1 VSETLLDQLQ
11 AALVSAAGFNE
22 NAEVRPAALLWPD
35 RDRQFEQA
43 VGALSARL
51 PLVRLGDYAPSYR
64 AGPAYW
70 LRCAIAGTVD
80 VELGEGVPIVY
91 LPGVARED
99 LRAIESCPR
108 ELSPIA
114 ELQYRGRFFAHPN
127 GRDWTVRGLLV
138 NREIGLGLDVA
149 EDHATSD
156 ALVDA
161 LGELLDRPMTRL
173 SAQRID
179 ASFLQGLLNP
189 DPVEAVLQWLDDP
202 QGFRARSSDAG
213 WSAFVEQCKREF
225 GLDPVADGEL
235 TGGRKLGERQG
246 DWLQVWSRYE
256 RDPSAYPG
264 IEARL
269 RSGKPTDVLFSGRPG
284 AWPQENE
291 EAEGRLRAALVPLA
305 DVTAAEA
312 RGRIDRLW
320 SDHAPRRKWVWAQM
334 GRAPLAFSL
343 EHLERLAFLTAG
355 SPASSIDGLVGG
367 YADAGWQADA
377 AFVHALVEVSDPADR
392 RAVEQAALAI
402 YRPWLEAQ
410 AIALQQSLGPN
421 ASSYAAG
428 PPVDPSP
435 GTVTMFVDG
444 LRLDVAHRL
453 EALLGQFDVHLD
465 VSLAAL
471 PTVTDTAKPALVPI
485 PDGSLSAGEEFA
497 PARATSGAKA
507 DVGVLRSLMADR
519 DVQILRGADVGDP
532 AGRAWTEA
540 GDIDKRGHEFG
551 AALIDELDSELTS
564 IARRITL
571 LLEAGWQQVEV
582 VTDHGWLLVP
592 GGMEKVELPAAATIK
607 KKGRCARLK
616 DGASVDVLTVPWQ
629 WDANVQ
635 IAVAPGVTCFE
646 AGKEYEHGGISLQE
660 CVVPRLTVSS
670 GKREVSTGGAAIA
683 KVKWLGLMC
692 RIEIEHV
699 APGVTV
705 DIRARPGEPSTSVA
719 EDVKETTSSGRQ
731 SLFVA
736 DEDLEGEKAF
746 IVIVTGDGTILAQRE
761 VIIGLNQ

>member
-1 VSETLLDQLQ
+1 MSETLLDQMQ

-43 VGALSARL
+43 IGPLSSCL
-51 PLVRLGDYAPSYR
+51 PVVRLGDYTPR
-64 AGPAYW
+64 DQTGPAYW

-80 VELGEGVPIVY
+80 VELGAGVPIVY

-108 ELSPIA
+108 ELAPIA

-127 GRDWTVRGLLV
+127 GRDWTVRGLLA
-138 NREIGLGLDVA
+138 NREAGLGLDIA

-156 ALVDA
+156 VLVDA
-161 LGELLDRPMTRL
+161 LGELLDRPMSRL

-179 ASFLQGLLNP
+179 AGFLQGLLNP
-189 DPVEAVLQWLDDP
+189 DPVEAILQWLDDP
-202 QGFRARSSDAG
+202 QGFRARSSEAG
-213 WSAFVEQCKREF
+213 WSAFVEQCKRAF
-225 GLDPVADGEL
+225 GIDPVADGEL
-235 TGGRKLGERQG
+235 TGGRKLGERRG
-246 DWLQVWSRYE
+246 DWQQVWARYE

-264 IEARL
+264 VEARL
-269 RSGKPTDVLFSGRPG
+269 RAGKPADVLFSGQPG
-284 AWPQENE
+284 AWPQDND
-291 EAEGRLRAALVPLA
+291 EAETRLRAALMDLA
-305 DVTAAEA
+305 DATAAEA
-312 RGRIDRLW
+312 RGRIGQLW
-320 SDHAPRRKWVWAQM
+320 QDHAPRRGWVWAQL
-334 GRAPLAFSL
+334 RKAPLAFAL
-343 EHLERLAFLTAG
+343 EHLERLATMTSG
-355 SPASSIDGLVGG
+355 SPASSIDDLADG
-367 YADAGWQADA
+367 YADQGWQADA
-377 AFVHALVEVSDPADR
+377 AFLQALAEPDDPAER
-392 RAVEQAALAI
+392 RAVEQAALAV

-410 AIALQQSLGPN
+410 ALALQQALGPN
-421 ASSYAAG
+421 ASDYTAG
-428 PPVDPSP
+428 SAVVPSP

-453 EALLGQFDVHLD
+453 EALLGQFDLDLD

-471 PTVTDTAKPALVPI
+471 PTVTDTAKPALAPI

-497 PARATSGAKA
+497 PARATSAAKA
-507 DVGVLRSLMADR
+507 DVGVLRSLMGER
-519 DVQILRGADVGDP
+519 DVQILRGAEVGDP
-532 AGRAWTEA
+532 SGSAWTEA

-551 AALIDELDSELTS
+551 AALVDELDGELTS

-571 LLEAGWQQVEV
+571 LLEAGWEQVEV

-592 GGMEKVELPAAATIK
+592 GGMEKVELPAATTAK

-616 DGASVDVLTVPWQ
+616 DGASVDVLTVPWH
-629 WDANVQ
+629 WDADVQ
-635 IAVAPGVTCFE
+635 IAIAPGVTCFE
-646 AGKEYEHGGISLQE
+646 AGKEYEHGGISPQE

-719 EDVKETTSSGRQ
+719 EDVKETTSSGKQ

-761 VIIGLNQ
+761 VIIGRNR

>member
-1 VSETLLDQLQ
+1 MSQTLLDQVQ

-35 RDRQFEQA
+35 RDRQFEHA

-51 PLVRLGDYAPSYR
+51 PVVRLGDYSPSDQT
-64 AGPAYW
+64 GPAYW
-70 LRCAIAGTVD
+70 LRCVIAGTVD
-80 VELGEGVPIVY
+80 VDLGDGVPVVY

-108 ELSPIA
+108 ELAPIA

-127 GRDWTVRGLLV
+127 GRDWTVRGLLA
-138 NREIGLGLDVA
+138 NREAGVGLDIA
-149 EDHATSD
+149 EDHATSNV
-156 ALVDA
+156 LVDA

-173 SAQRID
+173 STQRID
-179 ASFLQGLLNP
+179 AGFLQGLLNP

-202 QGFRARSSDAG
+202 QSFRARSSDAG
-213 WSAFVEQCKREF
+213 WSAFVEQCKRGF

-235 TGGRKLGERQG
+235 TGGRRLGGRQG
-246 DWLQVWSRYE
+246 DWQQVWARYE

-269 RSGKPTDVLFSGRPG
+269 RAGRPADVLFSGEPG
-284 AWPQENE
+284 AWPQDND
-291 EAEGRLRAALVPLA
+291 EAEGRLRTALADLA

-312 RGRIDRLW
+312 RGQIGQLW
-320 SDHAPRRKWVWAQM
+320 KDHAPRRRWVWAQM
-334 GRAPLAFSL
+334 GKAPLTFAL
-343 EHLERLAFLTAG
+343 EHLERLATLTSA
-355 SPASSIDGLVGG
+355 SVASSVDELVGG
-367 YADAGWQADA
+367 YTEAGWQADA
-377 AFVHALVEVSDPADR
+377 AFLKALAEVDDPADR
-392 RAVEQAALAI
+392 RAVQQAALAV

-410 AIALQQSLGPN
+410 ASALQQALGPN
-421 ASSYAAG
+421 ASAYTPGS
-428 PPVDPSP
+428 PVTPSP

-444 LRLDVAHRL
+444 LRFDIAHRL
-453 EALLGQFDVHLD
+453 KALLGQFDIQLD

-485 PDGSLSAGEEFA
+485 PDGSLSAGDEFA
-497 PARATSGAKA
+497 PARATSAAKA
-507 DVGVLRSLMADR
+507 DVGVLRSLMGER
-519 DVQILRGADVGDP
+519 DVQILRGAEVGDP
-532 AGRAWTEA
+532 SGSAWTEA

-551 AALIDELDSELTS
+551 AALVDELDSELTS

-571 LLEAGWQQVEV
+571 LLEAGWKQVEV
-582 VTDHGWLLVP
+582 VTDHGWLLLP
-592 GGMEKVELPAAATIK
+592 GGMEKVDLPAATAMK

-616 DGASVDVLTVPWQ
+616 DGASVDVLTVPWH

-635 IAVAPGVTCFE
+635 VAVAPGVTCFE

-660 CVVPRLTVSS
+660 CVVPRLKVSS
-670 GKREVSTGGAAIA
+670 GKCEVTTGGAAIA

-692 RIEIEHV
+692 RIEVEHV
-699 APGVTV
+699 APGLTV

-719 EDVKETTSSGRQ
+719 EDVKETTSSGKQ
-731 SLFVA
+731 ALFVA

-761 VIIGLNQ
+761 VIIGRNR

>member
-1 VSETLLDQLQ
+1 VSETLLDQVQ

-51 PLVRLGDYAPSYR
+51 PVVRLGDYTPAEQT
-64 AGPAYW
+64 GPAYW
-70 LRCAIAGTVD
+70 LRCSIAGTVD
-80 VELGEGVPIVY
+80 VDLGDGVPVVY

-108 ELSPIA
+108 ELAPIA

-138 NREIGLGLDVA
+138 NREAGLGLDVA
-149 EDHATSD
+149 EDHGTSD

-161 LGELLDRPMTRL
+161 LGELLERPMTRL

-179 ASFLQGLLNP
+179 AGFLQGLLNP

-202 QGFRARSSDAG
+202 HRFRAGSSDAG

-225 GLDPVADGEL
+225 GLDPIADGEL
-235 TGGRKLGERQG
+235 AGGRKLGERKG
-246 DWLQVWSRYE
+246 DWVQVWTRYE

-264 IEARL
+264 IESRL
-269 RSGKPTDVLFSGRPG
+269 RAGKPTDVLFSGKPG
-284 AWPQENE
+284 AWPQDNA
-291 EAEGRLRAALVPLA
+291 EAETRLRVALVTLA
-305 DVTAAEA
+305 DVTAARA
-312 RGRIDRLW
+312 RERIGQLQK
-320 SDHAPRRKWVWAQM
+320 DHAPRRRWVWAKI
-334 GRAPLAFSL
+334 GGAPLAFAL
-343 EHLERLAFLTAG
+343 EHLERLASLTAG
-355 SPASSIDGLVGG
+355 APASSIDGLVGK
-367 YADAGWQADA
+367 YAHEGWQADA
-377 AFVHALVEVSDPADR
+377 AFLQALAEVSDPTDR

-410 AIALQQSLGPN
+410 ATALQQALGPN
-421 ASSYAAG
+421 ASDYAAG
-428 PPVDPSP
+428 SPVDPAP

-444 LRLDVAHRL
+444 LRLDVARRL
-453 EALLGQFDVHLD
+453 EALLGQFDLHLD

-471 PTVTDTAKPALVPI
+471 PTVTDTAKPALAPI
-485 PDGSLSAGEEFA
+485 PDGTLSAGEEFA
-497 PARATSGAKA
+497 PARATSAAKV
-507 DVGVLRSLMADR
+507 DVGVLRSLMGQR
-519 DVQILRGADVGDP
+519 SVQILRGADVGDP
-532 AGRAWTEA
+532 SGSGWTEA

-551 AALIDELDSELTS
+551 TALVDELDSELTS

-571 LLEAGWQQVEV
+571 LLEAGWEQVEV
-582 VTDHGWLLVP
+582 VTDHGWLLLP
-592 GGMEKVELPAAATIK
+592 GGMEKVELPAATTVK

-616 DGASVDVLTVPWQ
+616 DGASVDVLTVPWH
-629 WDANVQ
+629 WDADVQ
-635 IAVAPGVTCFE
+635 IAIAPGVTCFE

-660 CVVPRLTVSS
+660 CVVPRLKVSS

-683 KVKWLGLMC
+683 KVKWLGLIC
-692 RIEIEHV
+692 RLEIEHV
-699 APGVTV
+699 APGATV

-746 IVIVTGDGTILAQRE
+746 VVIVTGDGTILAQRE
-761 VIIGLNQ
+761 VIIGRNR

>member
-1 VSETLLDQLQ
+1 VSETLLDQME
-11 AALVSAAGFNE
+11 AALVSAAGFNA
-22 NAEVRPAALLWPD
+22 NAEERPAALLWPD
-35 RDRQFEQA
+35 CDRQFEQA
-43 VGALSARL
+43 IGPLSSRL
-51 PLVRLGDYAPSYR
+51 PVVRLGDYLPSEQ

-70 LRCAIAGTVD
+70 LRCAIARTVD
-80 VELGEGVPIVY
+80 VELGDGVPVVY

-127 GRDWTVRGLLV
+127 GRDWTVRGLLA
-138 NREIGLGLDVA
+138 NREAGLGLDIS

-156 ALVDA
+156 VLVDA

-179 ASFLQGLLNP
+179 AGFLQGLLNP

-202 QGFRARSSDAG
+202 LGFRARSSGAG
-213 WSAFVEQCKREF
+213 WSAFIEQGKRDF

-246 DWLQVWSRYE
+246 DWQQVWARYE

-264 IEARL
+264 VEARL
-269 RSGKPTDVLFSGRPG
+269 RAGRPADVLFSGEPG
-284 AWPQENE
+284 AWPQDND
-291 EAEGRLRAALVPLA
+291 EAEARLRGGLVELA
-305 DVTAAEA
+305 DLTAAEA
-312 RGRIDRLW
+312 RRRIGQLW
-320 SDHAPRRKWVWAQM
+320 KDHASRRTWVWAQM
-334 GRAPLAFSL
+334 GNAPLAFAL
-343 EHLERLAFLTAG
+343 EHLERLATLTADA
-355 SPASSIDGLVGG
+355 PASSVDDLVAG

-377 AFVHALVEVSDPADR
+377 AVLQALAEVDDLTDR
-392 RAVEQAALAI
+392 RAVERAALAV

-410 AIALQQSLGPN
+410 ASALQQALGPN
-421 ASSYAAG
+421 ASAYTPG
-428 PPVDPSP
+428 PPVTPSP

-444 LRLDVAHRL
+444 LRFDVAHRL
-453 EALLGQFDVHLD
+453 KALLGQFDIHLD

-485 PDGSLSAGEEFA
+485 PDGSLSAGDEFA
-497 PARATSGAKA
+497 PARATSAAKA
-507 DVGVLRSLMADR
+507 DVGVLRSLMGER
-519 DVQILRGADVGDP
+519 DVQILRGAEVGDP
-532 AGRAWTEA
+532 SGSAWTEA

-551 AALIDELDSELTS
+551 AALVDELDSELTS
-564 IARRITL
+564 VARRITL
-571 LLEAGWQQVEV
+571 LLEAGWNQVEV
-582 VTDHGWLLVP
+582 VTDHGWLLLP
-592 GGMEKVELPAAATIK
+592 GGMEKVDLPAAATVK

-616 DGASVDVLTVPWQ
+616 DGASVDVLTVPWH

-635 IAVAPGVTCFE
+635 VAVAPGVTCFE
-646 AGKEYEHGGISLQE
+646 AGKEYEHGGVSLQE
-660 CVVPRLTVSS
+660 CVVPRLKVSS

-692 RIEIEHV
+692 RIEVEHV

-719 EDVKETTSSGRQ
+719 EDVKETTSSGKQ
-731 SLFVA
+731 ALFVA

-761 VIIGLNQ
+761 VIIGRNR